1 MTDLQNGP
9 LAGKI
14 ALVTGAGRGIGR
26 ACALAL
32 ARSGAHVLAVARTAS
47 DIATLADEVRGRFE
61 PWTAD
66 VRDDAFIERVRR
78 LEQLDILV
86 NNAGTNRLQHI
97 LDVDDATLALL
108 LTLNVRAAFKVA
120 QAAASVMVR
129 GGRGGSIVHI
139 SSQMGHVGGPKRV
152 VYAMTKHAIE
162 GLTKAMAI
170 ELAEHRIRVNAVA
183 PTIVRTSMTE
193 PFFEDPAYGK
203 AAIAMIPLGSI
214 AYPEDVAGAVSYLVS
229 PEARL
234 VTGISLKVDGGATAQ

>member
-1 MTDLQNGP
+1 MTDSQNGP

-32 ARSGAHVLAVARTAS
+32 ARSGARVLAVARTAS
-47 DIATLADEVRGRFE
+47 DIATLANEVDGQFE

-97 LDVDDATLALL
+97 FDVDDATLDLL

-129 GGRGGSIVHI
+129 CGHGGSIVHI

-162 GLTKAMAI
+162 GLTKAMA
-170 ELAEHRIRVNAVA
+170 
-183 PTIVRTSMTE
+183 MTE

-203 AAIAMIPLGSI
+203 AAIAMIPLGSV

>member
-1 MTDLQNGP
+1 
-9 LAGKI
+9 
-14 ALVTGAGRGIGR
+14 
-26 ACALAL
+26 
-32 ARSGAHVLAVARTAS
+32 
-47 DIATLADEVRGRFE
+47 
-61 PWTAD
+61 
-66 VRDDAFIERVRR
+66 
-78 LEQLDILV
+78 
-86 NNAGTNRLQHI
+86 
-97 LDVDDATLALL
+97 
-108 LTLNVRAAFKVA
+108 
-120 QAAASVMVR
+120 
-129 GGRGGSIVHI
+129 
-139 SSQMGHVGGPKRV
+139 MGHVGGPKRV

-203 AAIAMIPLGSI
+203 AAIAMIPLGSV

>member
-1 MTDLQNGP
+1 MTDSQGGP

-32 ARSGAHVLAVARTAS
+32 ARSGARVLAVARTAS
-47 DIATLADEVRGRFE
+47 DIATLANEVDGQFE

-97 LDVDDATLALL
+97 FDVDDATLDLL

-129 GGRGGSIVHI
+129 CGHGGSIVHI

-203 AAIAMIPLGSI
+203 AAIAMIPLGSV